1 MEAGHFRS
9 DLPFEDA
16 VSLFKTYV
24 ELIEVETTSYC
35 NRTCSF
41 CPNSFIDRRSTQSTM
56 PESAWEAILTGLRSV
71 EYDGT
76 FVWSRYSEPLSE
88 RRVIDRIRQVR
99 EIAPSCRIA
108 INSNGDYLDA
118 AYLRELE
125 EAGLDRLFI
134 DIYRPDADVYD
145 LAVAYEYHNK
155 FLERVDRTSSVI
167 GTTPELAHRI
177 DSEEME
183 IVTHVRNIAAM
194 KAMDLSDRGG
204 LIKIA
209 RKTTRVSP
217 CYLPYKH
224 LVIDWDGSIVICCQV
239 RSDSPEHASAVVGKI
254 GTNGVGLVDAYA
266 KLSGWRRALRSYGPK
281 YGPCEN
287 CNLSE
292 YDSTPFTRR
301 ASAFLTNDRS
311 SRVQLLKT
319 ILRPVVRKRKR
330 Y

>member
-1 MEAGHFRS
+1 MEPDHFRF

-16 VSLFKTYV
+16 VRLVRTHV

-56 PESAWEAILTGLRSV
+56 PESAWEAILGGLRLV

-88 RRVIDRIRQVR
+88 RRVIDRVRQVR
-99 EIAPSCRIA
+99 EHAPSCRIA

-118 AYLRELE
+118 AYMRDLE
-125 EAGLDRLFI
+125 EAGLNRLFI
-134 DIYRPDADVYD
+134 DLYIPDAEVYD
-145 LAVAYEYHNK
+145 LEVAYEYHNR
-155 FLERVDRTSSVI
+155 FLERIDRTSTLI
-167 GTTPELAHRI
+167 ATIPELTHRI
-177 DSEEME
+177 DSKEME
-183 IVTHVRNIAAM
+183 VVSHVRNIAAM

-204 LIKIA
+204 LITIA

-254 GTNGVGLVDAYA
+254 GTDGVGLVDAYA
-266 KLSGWRRALRSYGPK
+266 RLAGWRRALRSYGPK
-281 YGPCEN
+281 YGPCES
-287 CNLSE
+287 CNLGE
-292 YDSTPFTRR
+292 YDSTPFTREV
-301 ASAFLTNDRS
+301 SVVLTNGGS
-311 SRVQLLKT
+311 VAQVLKT
-319 ILRPVVRKRKR
+319 VLRPVIRKRVR